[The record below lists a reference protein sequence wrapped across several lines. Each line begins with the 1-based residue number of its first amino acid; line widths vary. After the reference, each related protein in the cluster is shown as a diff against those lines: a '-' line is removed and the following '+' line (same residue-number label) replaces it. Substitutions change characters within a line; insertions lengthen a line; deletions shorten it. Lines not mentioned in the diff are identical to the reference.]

1 MSPTR
6 TLETENGER
15 KNGNGDG
22 DGKAENGG
30 AEGTANA
37 FLTSKASKSA
47 LNMYTTTQM
56 AYALWETN
64 IIFKNIYIK
73 NIISTQKNKIPN

>member
-1 MSPTR
+1 MV
-6 TLETENGER
+6 NG
-15 KNGNGDG
+15 KMGT
-22 DGKAENGG
+22 GKWEWGWKSGKRG

-64 IIFKNIYIK
+64 IIYKNINIK
-73 NIISTQKNKIPN
+73 NIIFKQKNKIPN